1 MIRMAADGLRPTSG
15 MDLPEEGYGPT
26 ESRQAQR
33 LRNKAQ
39 KIPEISH
46 EQVELDLESMNSER
60 NDTGD

>member
-1 MIRMAADGLRPTSG
+1 VKKSLQNVKNMIRMAADGLRPTSG

-46 EQVELDLESMNSER
+46 E
-60 NDTGD
+60 